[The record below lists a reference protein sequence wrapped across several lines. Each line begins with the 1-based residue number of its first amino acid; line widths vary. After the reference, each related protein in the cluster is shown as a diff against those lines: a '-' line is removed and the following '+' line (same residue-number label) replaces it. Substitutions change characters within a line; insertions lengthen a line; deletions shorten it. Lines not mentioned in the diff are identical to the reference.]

1 MSGVH
6 HDGGYAESVI
16 AIPSGLASIPDN
28 FGSADAAPM
37 LCAGVTMFNAL
48 RRSSAEPG
56 DLVAV
61 QGVGGL
67 GHLALQFA
75 ARMGFRVAAIAR
87 GPEKE
92 EFARQLGAD
101 HYIDSKAGDPVAV
114 LQALGGAK
122 VIVATAS
129 DSKSMS
135 EFVDQRLDGGGNRL
149 LDLHS
154 LIQAVTELRRP
165 VPDLFRQL
173 AFVALQPLLQA
184 GQRAGRSG
192 GKELP
197 NRPQGLEQAKGVG
210 ASLRRLVEKPL
221 YEVRIDVPATLFVN
235 GPRRFRATKP

>member
-1 MSGVH
+1 VRKH
-6 HDGGYAESVI
+6 LKATYRLRDGYAESVI

-28 FGSADAAPM
+28 FSSAAAAPM

-67 GHLALQFA
+67 GHLAVQFA

-101 HYIDSKAGDPVAV
+101 HYIDSKAGDPVAA

-135 EFVDQRLDGGGNRL
+135 ELFGGLAPRGRMIVAGAGNSPIEVSPMLLLFGSRGIEGTFTGSSFDSEETLTFSVLHRVKPMIETVPLQEAAEGYQRMLSNK
-149 LDLHS
+149 
-154 LIQAVTELRRP
+154 A
-165 VPDLFRQL
+165 
-173 AFVALQPLLQA
+173 
-184 GQRAGRSG
+184 
-192 GKELP
+192 
-197 NRPQGLEQAKGVG
+197 
-210 ASLRRLVEKPL
+210 
-221 YEVRIDVPATLFVN
+221 
-235 GPRRFRATKP
+235 RFRMVIVMGQ